1 MKEGNAQQTK
11 YVCQLPVQKF
21 KIVKEAEEGKFAQ
34 ILFQKLNTTFVIND
48 WFHELKYAK
57 IFFLFS
63 FLSTLMNYDWYKDK
77 LPQLLLFLNFFLL
90 KKAALINFLCSDL
103 K

>member
-21 KIVKEAEEGKFAQ
+21 KIVKEAKEGKFAQ

-48 WFHELKYAK
+48 
-57 IFFLFS
+57 
-63 FLSTLMNYDWYKDK
+63 
-77 LPQLLLFLNFFLL
+77 
-90 KKAALINFLCSDL
+90 
-103 K
+103 